1 MLYEDLPIIISFH
14 SLRLFWIIWEK
25 ENVAIN
31 YLYITSYGDSII
43 SIVLF
48 LLFVSFSFYTHLL
61 PLLFG
66 GYMCFFINMILHF
79 HSSLCLPDC
88 LCSWE
93 HEKSKYMS
101 SSKCA
106 KDKRNRMFASFG
118 RKRRVLMIMSVK
130 TRQILTWE

>member
-14 SLRLFWIIWEK
+14 SLRFFLNNMTKRKCCHKLFIHHELWWFYYQYCSLLALCFFFVLYSSIAIAIWWLH
-25 ENVAIN
+25 V
-31 YLYITSYGDSII
+31 
-43 SIVLF
+43 
-48 LLFVSFSFYTHLL
+48 
-61 PLLFG
+61 
-66 GYMCFFINMILHF
+66 FFINMILHF

-106 KDKRNRMFASFG
+106 KDKRNRMFVSFG